1 MKVYAIKNKDNDIR
15 KESSSGGVFSLI
27 ASCFLQN
34 GGVVYGASFDNE
46 FVVKHTRICR
56 VDDLYKLRGS
66 KYVQSKMGDTY
77 KNVVFDL
84 KNGKSVLFSG
94 TPCQV
99 QGLKMLVLQLG
110 LDTGLYVVDIV
121 CHGVPSPKIF
131 KEYLDYKTRIEN
143 KSIKEINFRNKKFKW
158 KECRATIRFNKD
170 SKIINMSE
178 WTRLFYGHEILRK
191 SCYCCKFT
199 NLNRT
204 GDITLGDFWGI
215 ERSNPSFYDDMGVSL
230 CLINSEKGEELFSK
244 ISANCYWVEEQI
256 EHTEQPQL
264 YKPVRVPVLR
274 KVFWWIYDKKG
285 ADYIF
290 KTLAN
295 NKGIYSAIARLLLNI
310 KKNIKKVFV
319 LLNIKEGECYE
330 SKKTNKSQ

>member
-1 MKVYAIKNKDNDIR
+1 MKVYAIKNKDTDIR
-15 KESSSGGVFSLI
+15 KESSSGGAFSLI
-27 ASCFLQN
+27 ASCFIQN

-46 FVVKHTRICR
+46 FVVRHTRISR
-56 VDDLYKLRGS
+56 VNDLYKLRGS
-66 KYVQSKMGDTY
+66 KYVQSKMDDIY

-84 KNGKSVLFSG
+84 KNKKAVLFSG

-99 QGLKMLVLQLG
+99 QGVKKLVSQLG
-110 LDTGLYVVDIV
+110 LDKRLYVIDIV

-131 KEYLDYKTRIEN
+131 KEYLAYKARIEN
-143 KSIKEINFRNKKFKW
+143 KSIKEINFRNKQFKW
-158 KECRATIRFNKD
+158 KECRETICFNED
-170 SKIINMSE
+170 PKIIDMSE

-215 ERSNPSFYDDMGVSL
+215 ERSNPSFYDDVGVSL
-230 CLINSEKGEELFSK
+230 CLINNEKGEELFSK
-244 ISANCYWVEEQI
+244 ISTECYCVEEQI

-264 YKPVRVPVLR
+264 YKPVRAPELR

-290 KTLAN
+290 KIIAN
-295 NKGIYSAIARLLLNI
+295 NKGIYSVIVLMISAI
-310 KKNIKKVFV
+310 KKIIKKVFV
-319 LLNIKEGECYE
+319 Y
-330 SKKTNKSQ
+330 